1 MNTQSPT
8 YSDDELTVA
17 LAGHLASLE
26 RDDSYRV
33 DRVLKRSDVET
44 TELVYFEGSGGG
56 SLGPFVRKRIDASA
70 QIGGAYERLFAAQH
84 AGRRYEHLPRIVD
97 CRRVGD
103 ELCVVMEY
111 IEGETL
117 GALVGRLGATPD
129 YACELFGALCDAV
142 AELHAG
148 FASAGEMAAPVIH
161 RDLKPSNII
170 VSGASYTPDTGMTF
184 SSMVIIDLGIARVW
198 REGADADTVKFGTRP
213 YAPPE
218 QYGFGQTSVRSDV
231 YALGALLFFCLTG
244 ADPKPGRGMRE
255 QCEAYDIPA
264 SLADVICMAMA
275 LDPDKRFASAK
286 ALGHAVRASHALSVA
301 NAAFFQEPPERRVVY
316 PDSVLP
322 ADQSR
327 GGLPLVPE
335 RPSLLSRIPDTIGRI
350 WNAFVYL
357 SLLVFFAGS
366 HVAVFHP
373 TGANQNYPMW
383 FLAIEYFIFVDG
395 LVVLIHFVMLDKRR
409 LRRRFELL
417 DRYRGKKLAKLWLK
431 AMGVLLLAMIIIV
444 AIANAAGVVDT
455 SVA

>member
-1 MNTQSPT
+1 
-8 YSDDELTVA
+8 
-17 LAGHLASLE
+17 
-26 RDDSYRV
+26 
-33 DRVLKRSDVET
+33 
-44 TELVYFEGSGGG
+44 
-56 SLGPFVRKRIDASA
+56 
-70 QIGGAYERLFAAQH
+70 
-84 AGRRYEHLPRIVD
+84 
-97 CRRVGD
+97 
-103 ELCVVMEY
+103 
-111 IEGETL
+111 
-117 GALVGRLGATPD
+117 
-129 YACELFGALCDAV
+129 
-142 AELHAG
+142 
-148 FASAGEMAAPVIH
+148 
-161 RDLKPSNII
+161 
-170 VSGASYTPDTGMTF
+170 MTF
-184 SSMVIIDLGIARVW
+184 SSLVIIDLGIARVW

-244 ADPKPGRGMRE
+244 ADPKPGRNMRE

-286 ALGHAVRASHALSVA
+286 ALGHAARASYALSA
-301 NAAFFQEPPERRVVY
+301 PTPSSAPNAASFQEPPERRAVC
-316 PDSVLP
+316 PAPVLP
-322 ADQSR
+322 TDQSQ

-335 RPSLLSRIPDTIGRI
+335 RPNLLSRIPDTVGRI

-366 HVAVFHP
+366 HFAVFHP

-431 AMGVLLLAMIIIV
+431 AMGVLLLVMIIIV
-444 AIANAAGVVDT
+444 AIANATGVVDT